1 MTRKTLSLISLI
13 SLISYLILTLTSLG
27 FAIYFLI
34 LALTSPAEGREGLGR
49 AIAIIFALFCGVYTV
64 IALIPTTL
72 KAMDLRY
79 EKNIFTVLCIF
90 FDVVMIG
97 AHAFL
102 AATVL
107 AESNEVFAAVTV
119 IAISALSLLSLICNT
134 LCLKAKC

>member
-1 MTRKTLSLISLI
+1 MTRKTLSRI
-13 SLISYLILTLTSLG
+13 SLISYLILTLTSAG
-27 FAIYFLI
+27 FAIYFFI
-34 LALTSPAEGREGLGR
+34 LGLTSPSEGWEGLGR

-64 IALIPTTL
+64 IALIPTVL

-90 FDVVMIG
+90 FDVLMIG
-97 AHAFL
+97 AHTFL

-119 IAISALSLLSLICNT
+119 IAILALSLLSLVCNI
-134 LCLKAKC
+134 LRLKAKC